1 MKKLLLMLCI
11 TVGLVSCNQKVAPP
25 QTVNVKDQFTMEI
38 PSTLA
43 VMTDL
48 YPNAALQYGNT
59 FKQVYIV
66 AKESP
71 KTANED
77 FKSFTQKALST
88 YANRSDY
95 EVVKEDD
102 VRINGLPGKIYKL
115 SMSQEGNFMFMIQVM
130 IEGKKG
136 NYELI
141 GWTIGQNKAYQGDE
155 LMNIISTFK
164 EI

>member
-1 MKKLLLMLCI
+1 MKKLLFMLCI
-11 TVGLVSCNQKVAPP
+11 TLGMVSCNQKVAPP
-25 QTVNVKDQFTMEI
+25 QTVSVNDQFSMEM
-38 PSTLA
+38 PATLA
-43 VMTDL
+43 AMTDL
-48 YPNAALQYGNT
+48 YPDAAIQYGNT

-71 KTANED
+71 KTED
-77 FKSFTQKALST
+77 FATFTQKALAT
-88 YANRSDY
+88 YANRPDY
-95 EVVKEDD
+95 EIVKEDE

-115 SMSQEGNFMFMIQVM
+115 AMSQEGNFMFMIQTM

-141 GWTIGQNKAYQGDE
+141 GWTIGQNQTYQGDE

-164 EI
+164 EL